1 MRFLGNIPLED
12 TWATTKNYTINVSTV
27 WWAEK
32 RSDL

>member
-12 TWATTKNYTINVSTV
+12 TWATTKNYTNVSTV